1 MNIINKTTLSKAWK
15 EYWNIT
21 KDVYLNFPENR
32 LDNITENFYLY
43 LMMDYDFSKNNGYA
57 QLLNFMSN
65 KISWIKLQRKILKIN
80 KKLEDIEKD
89 FI

>member
-1 MNIINKTTLSKAWK
+1 
-15 EYWNIT
+15 
-21 KDVYLNFPENR
+21 
-32 LDNITENFYLY
+32 
-43 LMMDYDFSKNNGYA
+43 MDYDFSKNNGYA